1 MIKKLWIWF
10 IEAIRETLN
19 LTWTLIGLIIAI
31 LTLSSSA
38 RSITL
43 IATIVALS
51 LWLLTMS
58 FRKKDRPIND

>member
-1 MIKKLWIWF
+1 MIKQLWKWF

-58 FRKKDRPIND
+58 FRKS

>member
-1 MIKKLWIWF
+1 MIKKLWKWF

-58 FRKKDRPIND
+58 VRKN

>member
-58 FRKKDRPIND
+58 FRKS

>member
-1 MIKKLWIWF
+1 MIKKLWKWF

-58 FRKKDRPIND
+58 FRKN

>member
-1 MIKKLWIWF
+1 MIKKLWKWF

-58 FRKKDRPIND
+58 FRKK

>member
-1 MIKKLWIWF
+1 MIKKLWKWF
-10 IEAIRETLN
+10 IEAIKETLN

-58 FRKKDRPIND
+58 FRKS

>member
-1 MIKKLWIWF
+1 MIKKLWKWF

-58 FRKKDRPIND
+58 FRKS

>member
-1 MIKKLWIWF
+1 MIKKLWKWF

-38 RSITL
+38 RSVTL

-58 FRKKDRPIND
+58 FRKS

>member
-1 MIKKLWIWF
+1 MIKKLWKWF

-38 RSITL
+38 RSVTL

-58 FRKKDRPIND
+58 FRNK

>member
-58 FRKKDRPIND
+58 FRKK

>member
-58 FRKKDRPIND
+58 FRKN

>member
-10 IEAIRETLN
+10 VEAIRETLN

-43 IATIVALS
+43 ITTIVALS

-58 FRKKDRPIND
+58 FRKN

>member
-1 MIKKLWIWF
+1 MIKKLWKGF

-38 RSITL
+38 ISITL

-58 FRKKDRPIND
+58 FRKS

>member
-1 MIKKLWIWF
+1 MLKKLWIWC

-31 LTLSSSA
+31 PTLSSSA

-43 IATIVALS
+43 IDGIS
-51 LWLLTMS
+51 KHDWLRRRAGIL
-58 FRKKDRPIND
+58 

>member
-1 MIKKLWIWF
+1 MIKKLWLWF

-58 FRKKDRPIND
+58 FRKS

>member
-1 MIKKLWIWF
+1 MIKKLWKWF
-10 IEAIRETLN
+10 IEAIKETLN

-58 FRKKDRPIND
+58 FRKN